1 MTGVGMEQ
9 GNGNCETRNAA
20 PAPGADSTQSVRET
34 LRRAQEALLKA
45 NQPVSVCRVL
55 LQCFEVYAVCVARSW
70 SVCVFV
76 LSALLSSPLL
86 ATPIDLALQSLL

>member
-1 MTGVGMEQ
+1 MTGVGTEQ
-9 GNGNCETRNAA
+9 GNGKGETRTAA

-45 NQPVSVCRVL
+45 NQPVSVFSVL
-55 LQCFEVYAVCVARSW
+55 VQCIEGYAVCVARAW

-76 LSALLSSPLL
+76 LSALLFSPLL
-86 ATPIDLALQSLL
+86 ATPFDLALQSLL